1 MNTSITQQNFYV
13 FKQEKSYC
21 STVGTKEKGHSV
33 RWYERVT
40 QKTLVSIRLK
50 ANMAEGRVTPK

>member
-21 STVGTKEKGHSV
+21 STEGMKEKAQS
-33 RWYERVT
+33 RALIWACDA
-40 QKTLVSIRLK
+40 KDPCFCSF
-50 ANMAEGRVTPK
+50 EG